1 MRTLLLAAALL
12 AGCVQPAADEGAIP
26 DADSVLAPLDEGVR
40 FLTADMTLVR
50 DAPADGAVRAGSFFR
65 AWAEG
70 ADYVTWES
78 PPFDADRTVTDLSVH
93 LALRATGPVPTSG
106 RFPDVMVY
114 GGSGGSW
121 IAFASQQ
128 SVSPIL
134 VPGTIYEVDL
144 DLAVPEGGLVVPR
157 GEALGLKIVPVMHQN
172 DAADIEVLVG
182 AAGSTAAWTATA
194 VQLPDLALAGDGYDG
209 EVAGSAY
216 AGDAAPATTRHRAV
230 ATVPATKGALLV
242 WMNTTA
248 NEGIPDI
255 DLSIVG
261 PDGVEVA
268 SSGTPTP
275 REFVRLLAPNLREA
289 GEYTIVVA
297 SYGSAR
303 ASFHIDWLAG

>member
-1 MRTLLLAAALL
+1 MRRSLALVALLL
-12 AGCVQPAADEGAIP
+12 AGCVDPAAD
-26 DADSVLAPLDEGVR
+26 DAPPGTDAMLPPVDEGLR
-40 FLTADMTLVR
+40 FLTADMALSR

-78 PPFDADRTVTDLSVH
+78 APFDADRAVTELSVH
-93 LALRATGPVPTSG
+93 LALRATGPVATSG

-128 SVSPIL
+128 SVAPVL
-134 VPGTIYEVDL
+134 VPGTVYAVDL
-144 DLAVPEGGLVVPR
+144 ALAVPEGGLVVPR
-157 GEALGLKIVPVMHQN
+157 GEKLGLKVVPVMHQN
-172 DAADIEVLVG
+172 EAADIEVLVG
-182 AAGSTAAWTATA
+182 PEGSTATWTAAA
-194 VQLPDLALAGDGYDG
+194 VALPALDLAGESYDG

-216 AGDAAPATTRHRAV
+216 AGDAAPPSTRHRAV
-230 ATVPATKGALLV
+230 ATVPATKSALLV
-242 WMNTTA
+242 WMNTTG

-275 REFVRLLAPNLREA
+275 REFVRLMAPNLREA

-303 ASFHIDWLAG
+303 ASFHVDWLAG